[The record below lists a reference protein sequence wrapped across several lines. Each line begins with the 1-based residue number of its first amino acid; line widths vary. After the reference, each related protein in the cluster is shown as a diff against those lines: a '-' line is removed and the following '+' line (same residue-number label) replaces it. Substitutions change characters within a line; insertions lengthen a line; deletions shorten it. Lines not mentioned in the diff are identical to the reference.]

1 MLWQLAAFVAVL
13 VAFHTSEFALAV
25 IYMRHQLSYKSLLI
39 SWPYTAAM
47 AAGVT
52 EYLLEER
59 FIPQLKQHHA
69 VSYMGLA
76 LVILG
81 EGIRKMA
88 MVTAASN
95 FTHEIQHVRRA
106 QHTLVTTGIYRFVR
120 HPGYLG
126 WFIWSVATQLLLINP
141 VCTVVFAAVSWRFF
155 HRRIAYE
162 DWTLQR
168 FFGSQHDE
176 YVASTPSGI
185 PFIK

>member
-1 MLWQLAAFVAVL
+1 MFWTA
-13 VAFHTSEFALAV
+13 
-25 IYMRHQLSYKSLLI
+25 LLI

-88 MVTAASN
+88 MVSACQPPMDDQKRACVCGIDAQTQSVLAVAEPACMSFLATFHTQHLHCRLRCELVQAGPAALPM
-95 FTHEIQHVRRA
+95 HCQ
-106 QHTLVTTGIYRFVR
+106 G
-120 HPGYLG
+120 
-126 WFIWSVATQLLLINP
+126 
-141 VCTVVFAAVSWRFF
+141 
-155 HRRIAYE
+155 
-162 DWTLQR
+162 
-168 FFGSQHDE
+168 
-176 YVASTPSGI
+176 
-185 PFIK
+185 